1 MSPYSCQEQKPNTQG
16 RAKPRQSQR
25 TGEMR
30 MSELKVGVDVSKEM
44 LDVAWS
50 DGRYERVENTRAA
63 IQKLVERMKAAGVML
78 VVFEAT
84 GGYERELHCECSR
97 VEVPAAMANPRQ
109 VRDFAKGQNQLAK
122 TDRIDAHVLCEFA
135 QKTKVRVT
143 ELSSDA
149 RLLLQELS
157 RRRGQLLEML
167 QAERN
172 RLEHQLSRPVEKNV
186 KAHIKWLE
194 KQVKTVDKDIDNHLK
209 KTDEWKRELELLD
222 TIPGVGRVTTVALLS
237 QLPELGQLNRKR
249 IAALVGLAPFN
260 NDSGKMRGKRTIKG
274 GRADVRTALYM
285 ATLCGIV
292 HNPALKA
299 HFAALK
305 ARGKNGK
312 VAMVA
317 CMRRLLTW
325 LNAMVANDTPWTEA
339 LTTA

>member
-1 MSPYSCQEQKPNTQG
+1 
-16 RAKPRQSQR
+16 
-25 TGEMR
+25 
-30 MSELKVGVDVSKEM
+30 MSELQVGVDVSKEM

-50 DGRYERVENTRAA
+50 DGRYERVENTRGAV
-63 IQKLVERMKAAGVML
+63 QKLVERMKGAGVTL

-97 VEVPAAMANPRQ
+97 LEVPAAMANPRQ

-135 QKTKVRVT
+135 QKVKVRVS
-143 ELSSDA
+143 ELPSEA
-149 RLLLQELS
+149 RLILQELS

-167 QAERN
+167 HAEKN
-172 RLEHQLSRPVEKNV
+172 RLEHRLSKPVEKNV
-186 KAHIKWLE
+186 KAHVTWLE
-194 KQVKTVDKDIDNHLK
+194 KQVKVVDNDIDGHLK

-237 QLPELGQLNRKR
+237 QLPELGKLNRKR

-260 NDSGKMRGKRTIKG
+260 NDSGQMRGKRTIQG
-274 GRADVRTALYM
+274 GRTDVRTALYM

-299 HFAALK
+299 HFSALK

-339 LTTA
+339 LTAV